1 VTGLRVGL
9 ILEGTYPYVTGGVSS
24 WAQSLMS
31 QMKDIEFT
39 VIHIGATPLKQEMR
53 YKLPANVREFYCFYL
68 QSITNWRV
76 KKFTKSEKKQLLSVL
91 DDIFTLD
98 KYNRIERLD
107 QIDNLLFQRDL
118 NEIISSKE
126 FWSLILS
133 FYRQSISN
141 QSFTEYYWNI
151 RGMIQPVINCMMSDI
166 PKCDIY
172 HTVTTGYSG
181 IVGISGAVK
190 HSVPLILTEHGI
202 YHREREREII
212 TANWLGEVYKPIW
225 ITLFKFISEYVYS
238 KSTLITTLFEK
249 NQLFQ
254 RELNAAEDKLRVI
267 PNGINVDRFME
278 LPRKEDKEE
287 FIVGMVGR
295 VVSIKDIK
303 MALRTARLV
312 KDRIKNFKLLII
324 GPDDEEPDY
333 YRECVALIDAFDLQ
347 DTVELTGRQNV
358 LEFYPKMNL
367 LLLTSVSEGQPLVIL
382 EALAAGIPVVST
394 DVGGCSELLYGSSDE
409 KTGACGY
416 IVPPKDYEKAANR
429 IERLYHNDRA
439 RGQFRINGEKRV
451 SEKYRQE
458 QMIMNYRNLYQEVL
472 GK

>member
-1 VTGLRVGL
+1 MRVGL
-9 ILEGTYPYVTGGVSS
+9 ILEGTYPYITGGVSS

-31 QMKDIEFT
+31 QMHDVDFT
-39 VIHIGATPLKQEMR
+39 VIHIAATPQKQDMM

-68 QSITNWRV
+68 QSITDWKV
-76 KKFTKSEKKQLLSVL
+76 KKFTQGEKKQLLTVIE
-91 DDIFTLD
+91 DILTLD
-98 KYNRIERLD
+98 KYRKVERLD
-107 QIDNLLFQRDL
+107 HIDEMLFERDM

-133 FYRQSISN
+133 FYRRSLPN

-151 RGMIQPVINCMMSDI
+151 RGIIQPVINCMMSDI
-166 PKCDIY
+166 PQCDLY

-181 IVGISGAVK
+181 IVGVSGSIK
-190 HSVPLILTEHGI
+190 HDVPLILTEHGI

-212 TANWLGEVYKPIW
+212 AAKWLGEVYKPIW
-225 ITLFKFISEYVYS
+225 TELFKFISEYVYS

-254 RELNAAEDKLRVI
+254 RELNASEEKLRII

-278 LPRKEDKEE
+278 LPRKEDKDP

-312 KDRIKNFKLLII
+312 KDRINSFKLVII
-324 GPDDEEPDY
+324 GPIDEESDY
-333 YRECVALIDAFDLQ
+333 YQECVALINAYDLQ
-347 DTVELTGRQNV
+347 NTVELTGRQNV
-358 LEFYPKMNL
+358 LNFYPKMNL

-382 EALAAGIPVVST
+382 EAMAAGIPVVST
-394 DVGGCSELLYGSSDE
+394 NVGGCSELLYGSLEE
-409 KTGACGY
+409 KTGASGY
-416 IVPPKDYEKAANR
+416 IVEPKDYEQAANM

-439 RGQFRINGEKRV
+439 REQFRINGEKRV
-451 SEKYRQE
+451 HEKYRQE
-458 QMIMNYRNLYQEVL
+458 QMIENYRNLYQEAL
-472 GK
+472 RK